1 MKAAGVVAAIAI
13 AVALQL
19 TLARF
24 TVGSRWA
31 FDLVLVS
38 VVYVALRWGP
48 TAAVMGGSLGGLLQ
62 DALAGSTIGVGG
74 LAKTVAG
81 FATGV
86 IGSQFIV
93 TRPLP
98 RMLLVAG
105 ATVVARLIVLG
116 LFGVIDGHWPDVS
129 WLAMLAE
136 TLLNSL
142 AAFVLFQGSESL
154 PGMLRRG
161 PSRHSSFGKRK
172 W

>member
-1 MKAAGVVAAIAI
+1 MKAAGLVVVIAV

-19 TLARF
+19 SLTRF
-24 TVGSRWA
+24 TVGSRWL
-31 FDLVLVS
+31 FDLVLVA

-48 TAAVMGGSLGGLLQ
+48 TAGVIGGTLGGLLQ
-62 DALAGSTIGVGG
+62 DALSGTTIGVGG
-74 LAKTVAG
+74 LAKTVVG

-98 RMLLVAG
+98 RMLMVAG
-105 ATVVARLIVLG
+105 ATVVARLMMIG

-129 WLAMLAE
+129 WLGMLAE
-136 TLLNSL
+136 TGLNAL
-142 AAFVLFQGSESL
+142 AGFLVFQGAESL
-154 PGMLRRG
+154 PGMLRRNPG
-161 PSRHSSFGKRK
+161 RRSSFGKRT